1 MLIEQ
6 TKDGQATAILCSAGL
21 DSAVL
26 LAAEAQSRFVQ
37 PVYVAAGLAWESD
50 ELLALNQLL
59 KTLLG
64 EALRGLVSPLV

>member
-21 DSAVL
+21 DSVVL
-26 LAAEAQSRFVQ
+26 LAAEARSRFVQ

-50 ELLALNQLL
+50 ELLAQSTFRNTGLSNQCRS
-59 KTLLG
+59 TG
-64 EALRGLVSPLV
+64 AS